1 MTAQRNRKIV
11 PAGEARIEVIAEGA
25 GPLLVLLPSS
35 SRDSEDF
42 DAIAATFVAAGLR
55 VLRPQPRGMAASVGP
70 MAHLTLHDLAA
81 DVAAVIEAEGSGS
94 AIVLGHAFGQ
104 WIARTLAAD
113 RPDLVH
119 GVVLAAAAA
128 RHAPPELREHLAR
141 CVDTDLPDATRLAA
155 LRVAFF
161 APGHA
166 PSADW
171 LTGWHKA
178 AGAAQRAAS
187 AATPQ
192 AEWWTAGVAP
202 VLDVQAE
209 KDPWRPRDTLHQM
222 RDDLGADRVT
232 VVVIEDASHALIP
245 EQPAK
250 LVEVVLSWM
259 RGLSGA
265 AQHLTGQPLSG
276 QPQTDQPYAR
286 QRP

>member
-1 MTAQRNRKIV
+1 MTRQRTRNIV
-11 PAGEARIEVIAEGA
+11 PAGAASIEVIAEGE
-25 GPLLVLLPSS
+25 GPVLVLLPSS

-42 DAIAATFVAAGLR
+42 DGIAAAFATAGLR
-55 VLRPQPRGMAASVGP
+55 VLRPQPRGMGASVGVLER
-70 MAHLTLHDLAA
+70 LTLHDFAA
-81 DVAAVIEAEGSGS
+81 DVAAVIEAEHGEP
-94 AIVLGHAFGQ
+94 AVVLGHAFGQ

-113 RPDLVH
+113 RPDLVR

-128 RHAPPELREHLAR
+128 KHAPPELREHLAR

-161 APGHA
+161 APGHD
-166 PSADW
+166 PSEW
-171 LTGWHKA
+171 LSGWHKA

-192 AEWWTAGVAP
+192 AEWWTAGAAP

-209 KDPWRPRDTLHQM
+209 LDPWRPRETLNQM

-232 VVVIEDASHALIP
+232 VVVIPDASHALIP
-245 EQPAK
+245 EQPDR
-250 LVEVVLSWM
+250 LVAAVLDWM
-259 RGLSGA
+259 RGLSGER
-265 AQHLTGQPLSG
+265 QSTPG
-276 QPQTDQPYAR
+276 

>member
-1 MTAQRNRKIV
+1 MTTQRTHTIV
-11 PAGEARIEVIAEGA
+11 PAGDARIEVIAEGI

-55 VLRPQPRGMAASVGP
+55 VLRPQPRGMGGSVGKLE
-70 MAHLTLHDLAA
+70 HLTLHDFAA
-81 DVAAVIEAEGSGS
+81 DVAAVIEAES
-94 AIVLGHAFGQ
+94 AGPAVVLGHAFGQ

-113 RPDLVH
+113 RPDLVR

-128 RHAPPELREHLAR
+128 KHAPPELREHLAR

-161 APGHA
+161 APGHE
-166 PSADW
+166 PTADW
-171 LTGWHKA
+171 LTGWHKV

-187 AATPQ
+187 AATSQ

-209 KDPWRPRDTLHQM
+209 KDPWRPRDTLYQM

-232 VVVIEDASHALIP
+232 VVVIQDASHALIP

-250 LVEVVLSWM
+250 LVEVVLGWIG
-259 RGLSGA
+259 GLSGA
-265 AQHLTGQPLSG
+265 HQP
-276 QPQTDQPYAR
+276 
-286 QRP
+286 